1 MNTTQTINGL
11 WQELRQAINR
21 TYEQGSGADLRT
33 QAGIDAQDNAG
44 VLRDY
49 AENISWSDDL
59 AALLGRETANERQ
72 HRTNRP
78 SVPGFSANTAAKLIL
93 MENVSKGAQ
102 MAELPKATAFLVLR
116 RTAVEAEVIGY
127 LISGQLSTEWHQAVK
142 SFDYSKLMKA

>member
-21 TYEQGSGADLRT
+21 TYEASQQNHLNRVLD
-33 QAGIDAQDNAG
+33 DAQC
-44 VLRDY
+44 LRDY

-93 MENVSKGAQ
+93 MTNVSEGAELP
-102 MAELPKATAFLVLR
+102 ELPKATMFLVLR
-116 RTAVEAEVIGY
+116 QTAVEAEVIGY
-127 LISGQLSTEWHQAVK
+127 LIQSQLSPEWHKAVK
-142 SFDYSKLMKA
+142 SFDYAALMKA